1 MNNRVGNCQLED
13 ILKGE
18 NYGVECDEYNDTSI
32 HDMANDLLDARIR
45 AEATE
50 QATKEA
56 RELIKEMRE
65 DLLKISQY
73 PIAFV
78 CEEARII
85 AREAWKKSKEY
96 AE

>member
-1 MNNRVGNCQLED
+1 MNRTYEELLQMENCKNIYCHD
-13 ILKGE
+13 CNCKMSCKGE
-18 NYGVECDEYNDTSI
+18 KWTISEL
-32 HDMANDLLDARIR
+32 AADLL
-45 AEATE
+45 
-50 QATKEA
+50 EA

>member
-1 MNNRVGNCQLED
+1 MNRTYEELLQMENCKNVYCHD
-13 ILKGE
+13 CNCKMSCKGE
-18 NYGVECDEYNDTSI
+18 KWTISEL
-32 HDMANDLLDARIR
+32 AADLL
-45 AEATE
+45 
-50 QATKEA
+50 EA
-56 RELIKEMRE
+56 RELIKETQE

>member
-1 MNNRVGNCQLED
+1 MNFDREELEMLQNDSGGTFGSAYVKQL
-13 ILKGE
+13 
-18 NYGVECDEYNDTSI
+18 
-32 HDMANDLLDARIR
+32 AADLL
-45 AEATE
+45 
-50 QATKEA
+50 EA
-56 RELIKEMRE
+56 RELIKETQE

>member
-1 MNNRVGNCQLED
+1 M
-13 ILKGE
+13 II
-18 NYGVECDEYNDTSI
+18 S
-32 HDMANDLLDARIR
+32 
-45 AEATE
+45 TE
-50 QATKEA
+50 QAKLDTVLDPSKISFLQGVMLPVTIQSYARDLLEA

-65 DLLKISQY
+65 DLLKISRY

>member
-1 MNNRVGNCQLED
+1 MRVTN
-13 ILKGE
+13 
-18 NYGVECDEYNDTSI
+18 
-32 HDMANDLLDARIR
+32 
-45 AEATE
+45 E
-50 QATKEA
+50 QAKKDMRYPYEEYPTNQDIKIALYAADLIEA

-73 PIAFV
+73 PIASV

>member
-1 MNNRVGNCQLED
+1 MKNIQLVRYYK
-13 ILKGE
+13 IAL
-18 NYGVECDEYNDTSI
+18 Y
-32 HDMANDLLDARIR
+32 AADLL
-45 AEATE
+45 
-50 QATKEA
+50 EA

-85 AREAWKKSKEY
+85 AREAWKKSIWRYRMNDKTAIEKVDNLCILIEKMHIITMGMAY
-96 AE
+96 K

>member
-1 MNNRVGNCQLED
+1 MRVTD
-13 ILKGE
+13 IAMIIVIVYPVAFIII
-18 NYGVECDEYNDTSI
+18 YGLSCIAQRELRSEKK
-32 HDMANDLLDARIR
+32 AR
-45 AEATE
+45 
-50 QATKEA
+50 EA

>member
-1 MNNRVGNCQLED
+1 MNFDSEELEMLSKDSGGTFGSAYVKQL
-13 ILKGE
+13 
-18 NYGVECDEYNDTSI
+18 
-32 HDMANDLLDARIR
+32 AADLL
-45 AEATE
+45 
-50 QATKEA
+50 EA
-56 RELIKEMRE
+56 RELIKETQE

>member
-1 MNNRVGNCQLED
+1 MRVTNKQAGKDKRYPYEEYPASQD
-13 ILKGE
+13 IKIAL
-18 NYGVECDEYNDTSI
+18 Y
-32 HDMANDLLDARIR
+32 AADLL
-45 AEATE
+45 
-50 QATKEA
+50 EA

-85 AREAWKKSKEY
+85 AREAWKKSMEVT
-96 AE
+96 E

>member
-1 MNNRVGNCQLED
+1 MRVTKEMAKAFIGCEADSCDFCINKSLCCANGTMAS
-13 ILKGE
+13 LKI
-18 NYGVECDEYNDTSI
+18 VS
-32 HDMANDLLDARIR
+32 ADLI
-45 AEATE
+45 
-50 QATKEA
+50 EA
-56 RELIKEMRE
+56 RELIKEMQK
-65 DLLKISQY
+65 DLLKLSQY

>member
-1 MNNRVGNCQLED
+1 MRVTN
-13 ILKGE
+13 
-18 NYGVECDEYNDTSI
+18 
-32 HDMANDLLDARIR
+32 
-45 AEATE
+45 E
-50 QATKEA
+50 QAKKDMRYPYEEYPTNQDIKIALYAADLIEA

>member
-1 MNNRVGNCQLED
+1 MNFDREELELMSKD
-13 ILKGE
+13 SG
-18 NYGVECDEYNDTSI
+18 GTFTSATVK
-32 HDMANDLLDARIR
+32 MLAADLL
-45 AEATE
+45 
-50 QATKEA
+50 EA

>member
-1 MNNRVGNCQLED
+1 MRVTNEQAKRDMEYPYQEYPTTQD
-13 ILKGE
+13 IRIAR
-18 NYGVECDEYNDTSI
+18 Y
-32 HDMANDLLDARIR
+32 AADLL
-45 AEATE
+45 
-50 QATKEA
+50 EA
-56 RELIKEMRE
+56 RELNKEMRE

>member
-1 MNNRVGNCQLED
+1 MRVTNEQAKAIAET
-13 ILKGE
+13 IYGE
-18 NYGVECDEYNDTSI
+18 GQ
-32 HDMANDLLDARIR
+32 DMTKKNLAADLL
-45 AEATE
+45 
-50 QATKEA
+50 EA

-73 PIAFV
+73 PVAFV

>member
-1 MNNRVGNCQLED
+1 MRVTKEMAKDALECRR
-13 ILKGE
+13 
-18 NYGVECDEYNDTSI
+18 CDTCRLGGKYTTCVKVL
-32 HDMANDLLDARIR
+32 AADLL
-45 AEATE
+45 
-50 QATKEA
+50 EA

-85 AREAWKKSKEY
+85 AREAWKKSMEVT
-96 AE
+96 E